1 MAVPPRPP
9 TSHHAP
15 PCPAMPHSAPP
26 PPTRVAASRPN
37 ESRLQIAASSCDVQT
52 ALSFV
57 QPVAEAAAHTI
68 QLLLLEVATPPVH
81 SSLRTIHRTGG
92 DVHSTASGVD
102 GSGEGLSFFSHAI
115 TIAPLSRLPLHNGDE
130 AKESSFTPGITA
142 EDCGP
147 LSTQALS
154 ELFAGDMVRR
164 GRARV
169 GGGGLVGGRGSRDSR
184 GRARARA
191 CSRSCA
197 LLRGPA

>member
-1 MAVPPRPP
+1 
-9 TSHHAP
+9 
-15 PCPAMPHSAPP
+15 MPHSAPP

-115 TIAPLSRLPLHNGDE
+115 TIAPLSGLPLHRCEGVPGVKELSGLPLHNGDE